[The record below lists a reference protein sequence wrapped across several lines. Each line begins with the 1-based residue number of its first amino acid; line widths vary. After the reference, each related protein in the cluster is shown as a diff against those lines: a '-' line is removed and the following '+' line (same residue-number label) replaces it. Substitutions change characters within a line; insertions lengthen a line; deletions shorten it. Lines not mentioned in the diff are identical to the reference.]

1 MHGSE
6 MTMGELVDR
15 LWVPL
20 SVAIVLLG
28 GLAAY
33 LLLRSKKLDELQD
46 KPGKTE
52 SEIEFLVA
60 AREALRQSRKILLR
74 TTVQA
79 LLLVLLLFAA
89 VYLLNEL

>member
-1 MHGSE
+1 MRGTGL
-6 MTMGELVDR
+6 TMGYLIDR

-52 SEIEFLVA
+52 QEVEFLVA
-60 AREALRQSRKILLR
+60 ARAALRQSRKILLR
-74 TTVQA
+74 TTIQA
-79 LLLVLLLFAA
+79 ILLVLLLFAA
-89 VYLLNEL
+89 VYLLNEM

>member
-1 MHGSE
+1 
-6 MTMGELVDR
+6 MTMRELIGR

-20 SVAIVLLG
+20 GVAIVLLG

-46 KPGKTE
+46 KPGKTAR
-52 SEIEFLVA
+52 EIELLAA
-60 AREALRQSRKILLR
+60 ARAALRQSRKILLR
-74 TTVQA
+74 TTLQA

>member
-1 MHGSE
+1 MQGSG

-46 KPGKTE
+46 KPGKTAR
-52 SEIEFLVA
+52 EIEFLVA